1 MLLELSLFKTYY
13 LNLKFNLKLSLYL
26 YKANVQIYLNSCKGM
41 NFKPNLLS
49 LLNKHFGYSEFREN
63 QLQII
68 DCVLENKNTLVIMP
82 TGGGKSLCYQ
92 LSAIAAEGTAII
104 ISPLIALMKNQVDV
118 LKGLFDAD
126 GVANVFNSSL
136 TQTEREIVKKQIND
150 GTTKLLYLAPESLT
164 KQKNIDF
171 LKNQKISFVAVDEAH
186 CISEWGHDFR
196 PDYRKLNQAVNE
208 INPELNIIALTAT
221 ATPKVQDDIIKN
233 LRLKDVQIYKSSFNR
248 PNLFY
253 EVKHKTDNVNKDVIS
268 FIKKNDGKSGIVY
281 CLSRKKVDE
290 ITNLLQLNN
299 INALPYHAGYESKV
313 RSTNQEHFL
322 MHRCDVIVATIA
334 FGMGIDKPDIRYVI
348 HYDIPKSLE
357 AYYQET
363 GRAGRDGGEGHCLAF
378 YSYDDIEK
386 LEKFLSAKP
395 VSERE
400 KGLALLEDVAS
411 YSETSSNR
419 RKVLLNYF
427 GEDYD
432 EINGKG
438 ANMDDNSSNP
448 KQKNEVKDEVLI
460 VLNTIIKNKESLKIK
475 DLSKLIISNGNDI
488 TIKDEIFKKL
498 NSENKTRLNLIFWKS
513 LIRNLIVNGYLQKKV
528 EDYGIIKV
536 MEKGNEFL
544 NVPHSYMMPIDKDF
558 NDDGLSKN
566 IKSNSDQVIDKI
578 LYKILID
585 ERLKLSI
592 EFNIP
597 PFAVFQES
605 SINEMTYKYPLNYDE
620 LSMISGVGE
629 GKSKKFG
636 ERIISI
642 ISKYCDENN
651 IEREQDFLIKSTGSK
666 STLKLFIIQS
676 VDKKLSISEIA
687 DSKNLSYNDILDEIQ
702 TIVFSGTKLDL
713 SYLIND
719 IFDEDS
725 QEELY
730 DFLIETKTDDVQI
743 LFDEFNDDFEEDDLK
758 LYRIHF
764 YCKVAF

>member
-1 MLLELSLFKTYY
+1 
-13 LNLKFNLKLSLYL
+13 
-26 YKANVQIYLNSCKGM
+26 M

-171 LKNQKISFVAVDEAH
+171 LKNQNISFVAVDEAH

-566 IKSNSDQVIDKI
+566 IKSNSDQIIDKI

>member
-1 MLLELSLFKTYY
+1 
-13 LNLKFNLKLSLYL
+13 
-26 YKANVQIYLNSCKGM
+26 M

-299 INALPYHAGYESKV
+299 INALPYHAGYESKL

-544 NVPHSYMMPIDKDF
+544 NVPYSYMMPIDKDF

-636 ERIISI
+636 DRIISI

-687 DSKNLSYNDILDEIQ
+687 DSKNVSYNDILDEIQ

>member
-1 MLLELSLFKTYY
+1 
-13 LNLKFNLKLSLYL
+13 
-26 YKANVQIYLNSCKGM
+26 M

-171 LKNQKISFVAVDEAH
+171 LKNQNISFVAVDEAH

-544 NVPHSYMMPIDKDF
+544 NVPYSYMMPIDKDF

>member
-1 MLLELSLFKTYY
+1 
-13 LNLKFNLKLSLYL
+13 
-26 YKANVQIYLNSCKGM
+26 M

-104 ISPLIALMKNQVDV
+104 ISPLIALMKNQVDL
-118 LKGLFDAD
+118 LKGLFEAD

-171 LKNQKISFVAVDEAH
+171 LKNQNISFVAVDEAH

-253 EVKHKTDNVNKDVIS
+253 EVKHKTENVNKDVIS
-268 FIKKNDGKSGIVY
+268 FIKKNNGKSGIVY

-438 ANMDDNSSNP
+438 ANMDDNSSNH

-544 NVPHSYMMPIDKDF
+544 NVPYSYMMSIDKDF
-558 NDDGLSKN
+558 KDDGLSKN

-651 IEREQDFLIKSTGSK
+651 IEREQDFIIKSTGSK

>member
-1 MLLELSLFKTYY
+1 
-13 LNLKFNLKLSLYL
+13 
-26 YKANVQIYLNSCKGM
+26 M

-488 TIKDEIFKKL
+488 TIKDEVFKKL
-498 NSENKTRLNLIFWKS
+498 NYENKTRLNLIFWKS

-544 NVPHSYMMPIDKDF
+544 NVPCSYMMPIDKDF
-558 NDDGLSKN
+558 NLDGLSKN
-566 IKSNSDQVIDKI
+566 IKSNSNQVIDKI

>member
-1 MLLELSLFKTYY
+1 
-13 LNLKFNLKLSLYL
+13 
-26 YKANVQIYLNSCKGM
+26 M

-253 EVKHKTDNVNKDVIS
+253 EVKHKTENVNKDVIS

-299 INALPYHAGYESKV
+299 VNALPYHAGYESKV

-419 RKVLLNYF
+419 RKILLNYF

-488 TIKDEIFKKL
+488 TIKDEVFKKL
-498 NSENKTRLNLIFWKS
+498 NYENKTRLNLIFWKS

-544 NVPHSYMMPIDKDF
+544 NVPCSYMMPIDKDF

>member
-171 LKNQKISFVAVDEAH
+171 LKNQNISFVAVDEAH

-498 NSENKTRLNLIFWKS
+498 NSENKIRLNLIFWKS

>member
-1 MLLELSLFKTYY
+1 
-13 LNLKFNLKLSLYL
+13 
-26 YKANVQIYLNSCKGM
+26 M

-118 LKGLFDAD
+118 LKGLFDVD

-281 CLSRKKVDE
+281 CLSRRKVDE

-578 LYKILID
+578 LYEILID

-687 DSKNLSYNDILDEIQ
+687 DSKNLLYNNILDEIQ

>member
-1 MLLELSLFKTYY
+1 
-13 LNLKFNLKLSLYL
+13 
-26 YKANVQIYLNSCKGM
+26 
-41 NFKPNLLS
+41 
-49 LLNKHFGYSEFREN
+49 
-63 QLQII
+63 
-68 DCVLENKNTLVIMP
+68 MP

-419 RKVLLNYF
+419 RKVYLKMLHH
-427 GEDYD
+427 
-432 EINGKG
+432 I
-438 ANMDDNSSNP
+438 
-448 KQKNEVKDEVLI
+448 QKH
-460 VLNTIIKNKESLKIK
+460 
-475 DLSKLIISNGNDI
+475 
-488 TIKDEIFKKL
+488 
-498 NSENKTRLNLIFWKS
+498 
-513 LIRNLIVNGYLQKKV
+513 LQ
-528 EDYGIIKV
+528 I
-536 MEKGNEFL
+536 
-544 NVPHSYMMPIDKDF
+544 
-558 NDDGLSKN
+558 
-566 IKSNSDQVIDKI
+566 
-578 LYKILID
+578 
-585 ERLKLSI
+585 
-592 EFNIP
+592 
-597 PFAVFQES
+597 
-605 SINEMTYKYPLNYDE
+605 
-620 LSMISGVGE
+620 
-629 GKSKKFG
+629 G
-636 ERIISI
+636 ERF
-642 ISKYCDENN
+642 C
-651 IEREQDFLIKSTGSK
+651 
-666 STLKLFIIQS
+666 
-676 VDKKLSISEIA
+676 
-687 DSKNLSYNDILDEIQ
+687 
-702 TIVFSGTKLDL
+702 
-713 SYLIND
+713 
-719 IFDEDS
+719 
-725 QEELY
+725 
-730 DFLIETKTDDVQI
+730 
-743 LFDEFNDDFEEDDLK
+743 
-758 LYRIHF
+758 
-764 YCKVAF
+764 

>member
-1 MLLELSLFKTYY
+1 M
-13 LNLKFNLKLSLYL
+13 NLKHNLT
-26 YKANVQIYLNSCKGM
+26 
-41 NFKPNLLS
+41 PLLT
-49 LLNKHFGYSEFREN
+49 KHFGYSEFREN

-68 DCVLENKNTLVIMP
+68 NCVLENKNTLVIMP

-136 TQTEREIVKKQIND
+136 TQIEREIVKKQIND

-196 PDYRKLNQAVNE
+196 PDYRKLNQAINE

-544 NVPHSYMMPIDKDF
+544 NVPCSYMMPIDKDF
-558 NDDGLSKN
+558 NDNGLSKN